1 MSAYGCLLGGA
12 VGEAVFSSVSKIGLC
27 SWGPGQAL
35 CPQAGAIV
43 CAPSVPCHCS
53 LWKASFLS
61 FSLRSYM
68 SGLASP
74 LRTASPVIG
83 QRKKGRDQ
91 SQHRWIFT
99 SLGLWGPGGAL
110 QSLFS
115 TFLPVWWDSSVP
127 PTSLIQPGLAVY
139 PRVIPLAPP
148 TLPRWMIT
156 RLCLDAQESGPFMAP
171 GGTCTCL
178 GHAR

>member
-61 FSLRSYM
+61 FSLQSYM

-99 SLGLWGPGGAL
+99 SLGLPHCEVRVG
-110 QSLFS
+110 LFS
-115 TFLPVWWDSSVP
+115 PFFLLSCLCDGTLQCLLPASS
-127 PTSLIQPGLAVY
+127 SQGWLSIQG
-139 PRVIPLAPP
+139 
-148 TLPRWMIT
+148 
-156 RLCLDAQESGPFMAP
+156 SF
-171 GGTCTCL
+171 
-178 GHAR
+178 H

>member
-53 LWKASFLS
+53 LWRHLSFPSFSPICLVWLVHWGQHPQSLVKERREGTRAAQVLTSLTPHCEVRGWGLFSPFFLLSCLWWGLFSASF
-61 FSLRSYM
+61 
-68 SGLASP
+68 
-74 LRTASPVIG
+74 
-83 QRKKGRDQ
+83 
-91 SQHRWIFT
+91 
-99 SLGLWGPGGAL
+99 
-110 QSLFS
+110 
-115 TFLPVWWDSSVP
+115 
-127 PTSLIQPGLAVY
+127 TSLIQPGLAVY

-148 TLPRWMIT
+148 TLPRDDNANCVWML
-156 RLCLDAQESGPFMAP
+156 RKVVPSWLQGAHV
-171 GGTCTCL
+171 
-178 GHAR
+178 HA